1 MMESRTIRRLSLSFA
16 LLTAQLY
23 QSPVAGQ
30 GMDPSQTVTHDE
42 GQSKAFGDQASIQC
56 RSLKGMTFPSTVIGL
71 PTHGAF
77 LSNASEKHS
86 GSTAYCK
93 VLGFIRPLD
102 PTARDIHFEV
112 NLPDSWN
119 RKAVHFGGAV
129 FDGTL
134 GYSNGLKQP
143 TIGIKR
149 GPTPLQRGYVTFCSD
164 SGHHKRHLFLP
175 DIINLI
181 DSSFGANH
189 EELQNF
195 AQDAL
200 KKTHDVAV
208 ALTLRRYGQAPVRTF
223 FLGSSSG
230 GHEALVVAQRWP
242 EDYDGV
248 LSGYPPWDGMELV
261 LQFVRTSRALYAKG
275 GFLPPSAT
283 RLLASSVLKA
293 CDKLDGLEDGLI
305 ADVNDCRFNPS
316 TLLCSPNVNT
326 ACLTPRQL
334 ATVQTFATEQRTTMP
349 LANGVQSLPGYSVL
363 AGADLTGSL
372 GFFHHPEQ
380 NPKILLNSSQYT
392 IGSHVI
398 RSFITDDRH
407 FNALT
412 FDPAEGGTYKEGV
425 LKGSLAYD
433 ASEADLSR
441 FAAHGGKLLLVHGTA
456 DSLIPTNSSV
466 MYYRRVE
473 AAMGDSAV
481 KSFMRFYLIP
491 GFGHGEGEFLA
502 GFDALG
508 VLERWLDEGSPPDDL
523 SVEDKS
529 RRGHGRSRPLCA
541 YPAWPAYNGSGN
553 PRLSASFHCSSSKE
567 AAGSAAVA
575 ASAP

>member
-1 MMESRTIRRLSLSFA
+1 MIKTETVCRLILGFL
-16 LLTAQLY
+16 LLTAHGLQ
-23 QSPVAGQ
+23 PPAWGQ
-30 GMDPSQTVTHDE
+30 GTEPAQAVAHAGVASRDQCSSLR
-42 GQSKAFGDQASIQC
+42 GIAFPASA
-56 RSLKGMTFPSTVIGL
+56 IGL
-71 PTHGAF
+71 RTSGA
-77 LSNASEKHS
+77 LIAKASEKQS

-93 VLGFIRPLD
+93 VLGFIRPVD

-112 NLPDSWN
+112 NLPDRWN

-149 GPTPLQRGYVTFCSD
+149 GLTPLQRGYVTFGSD
-164 SGHHKRHLFLP
+164 SGHHKHHLFLP
-175 DIINLI
+175 DVVNLI
-181 DSSFGANH
+181 GSSFGAN
-189 EELQNF
+189 EEERQNF
-195 AQDAL
+195 TQDAL

-230 GHEALVVAQRWP
+230 GHEALMVAQRWP
-242 EDYDGV
+242 QDYDGV
-248 LSGYPPWDGMELV
+248 LSGYPSWDGMELV
-261 LQFVRTSRALYAKG
+261 LQFLRTSRALYAKG

-283 RLLASSVLKA
+283 TLLAKSVLKQ
-293 CDKLDGLEDGLI
+293 CDQLDGLQDGLV

-316 TLLCSPNVNT
+316 TLLCSPYVNT
-326 ACLTPRQL
+326 ACLTPQQL

-349 LANGVQSLPGYSVL
+349 LANGVQSLPGFSVL

-372 GFFHHPEQ
+372 GLFHHPER

-398 RSFITDDRH
+398 RSFVTDDPH
-407 FNALT
+407 FNVLS
-412 FDPAEGGTYKEGV
+412 FDPSDGGAYKDSV

-456 DSLIPTNSSV
+456 DTIIPTNSSV
-466 MYYRRVE
+466 MYYRRVR
-473 AAMGDSAV
+473 AAMGEEAV

-502 GFDALG
+502 GFDALDM
-508 VLERWLDEGSPPDDL
+508 LERWLDGGVAPDHV

-541 YPAWPAYNGSGN
+541 YPAWPAYNGSGS
-553 PRLSASFHCSSSKE
+553 PKLSASFHCSSSKD
-567 AAGSAAVA
+567 AAITLE
-575 ASAP
+575 